1 VDDLELEQG
10 DGWTNVL
17 PGQAAT
23 LCFTCRDCGGSSSV
37 TIVNGSQPRAI
48 DCNEERQCP
57 KCEKKTLVRMLKEHG
72 SNNT

>member
-1 VDDLELEQG
+1 
-10 DGWTNVL
+10 
-17 PGQAAT
+17 
-23 LCFTCRDCGGSSSV
+23 V

>member
-37 TIVNGSQPRAI
+37 TIVN
-48 DCNEERQCP
+48 EERQCP